1 MSLHS
6 ISSKTKIPPS
16 SLLELFPLTKTS
28 KTLQDLL
35 PFIRIIIVPGLQS
48 IAEHEV
54 GPPPIGFDD
63 FPLRWGE
70 GRLQS
75 LVSVFFACITWRM
88 QGIRRPSDAGIL
100 GVAFERRNVGSS
112 VDSWQALSVWRL
124 QWERERGEVFSCLPP
139 CGGRL
144 GHMTPS
150 TCHGYAYNYFD

>member
-16 SLLELFPLTKTS
+16 SLLKLFPLTKTS

-70 GRLQS
+70 GRL
-75 LVSVFFACITWRM
+75 
-88 QGIRRPSDAGIL
+88 
-100 GVAFERRNVGSS
+100 
-112 VDSWQALSVWRL
+112 
-124 QWERERGEVFSCLPP
+124 
-139 CGGRL
+139 
-144 GHMTPS
+144 
-150 TCHGYAYNYFD
+150 